1 MKLREQWGSKLG
13 FILAAVG
20 SAIGLG
26 NIWRF
31 GYMVYTN
38 GGGAFLIP
46 YFVALFCVGISL
58 MILELALGHLTKGSA
73 PLAFR
78 KIHEKSEWVGWIAV
92 IAGFVITTYYNVII
106 AWSLYYL
113 LNIIAFGLPN
123 DPNNFFFNDV
133 LNISSSVG
141 EIGGFVWGVLVS
153 VIAIWAINFFIVNCG
168 VKKGLEKANKISI
181 PLLFILVLILVFR
194 GITLPGGLEGVSW
207 YLTPNF
213 AVLKDPE
220 IWINAFSQIFF
231 SLSLGFGIMIAY
243 AGYLPKKSDIT
254 TSAFTISLLN
264 CGFSFL
270 AGFAVFGTLGYM
282 AYATGMPLDEVVSQG
297 IALAF
302 VTFPK
307 AISLLPVGSVLMG
320 VVFFFALVIA
330 GISSSVS
337 LIEALVSAIMDKFDV
352 GRKKALTLVTVL
364 GLLGSSIYATKGGL
378 YYLDMVDHFAS
389 GYLLPIS
396 GVLEVIVVVW
406 IFGGERILNYVNRL
420 SEIKIG
426 SWWKYLAGILA
437 PLVLLTIISLDIVSL
452 INEPYGGYS
461 WKYLGFAVLIIPIA
475 FILAF
480 ILSKIPWKRKIE
492 IIR

>member
-1 MKLREQWGSKLG
+1 MTLREEWGSKLG

-20 SAIGLG
+20 SAVGLG

-73 PLAFR
+73 PLAFK

-92 IAGFVITTYYNVII
+92 IGGFIITTYYNVII
-106 AWSLYYL
+106 AWCLYYL
-113 LNIIAFGLPN
+113 ISVIAFGLPS
-123 DPNNFFFNDV
+123 DPNTFFFNNI
-133 LNISSSVG
+133 LSISSGVG
-141 EIGGFVWGVLVS
+141 EIGGFVWGILAS
-153 VIAIWAINFFIVNCG
+153 VIAIWAINFLIVSCG
-168 VKKGLEKANKISI
+168 VKRGLEKANKIFI

-194 GITLPGGLEGVSW
+194 GITLPGGLEGITW

-213 AVLKDPE
+213 AVLKNPE

-243 AGYLPKKSDIT
+243 ASYLPKKSDIT

-282 AYATGMPLDEVVSQG
+282 AYATGMPLNDVVSQG

-320 VVFFFALVIA
+320 IIFFSALVIA

-337 LIEALVSAIMDKFDV
+337 LIEALVSAIMDKFEV

-378 YYLDMVDHFAS
+378 YWLDMIDHFAS
-389 GYLLPIS
+389 GYLLPIA
-396 GVLEVIVVVW
+396 GVLEAIIVVW
-406 IFGGERILNYVNRL
+406 IFGGEKIIDYVNRL

-426 SWWKYLAGILA
+426 AWWKYLAGIFA
-437 PLVLLTIISLDIVSL
+437 PLVLLTIISLDISSL

-461 WKYLGFAVLIIPIA
+461 WKYLGIAILIIPMV

-480 ILSKIPWKRKIE
+480 ILSKIPWKREVKL
-492 IIR
+492 